1 MHMNKLLLVLSA
13 VALGALALPNP
24 PDMANAAAPR
34 SRPARLE
41 GMSYVAARRI
51 ILSYG
56 WVPAPG
62 PCLMVSESVCA
73 RFPEIDTCSCCDRAP
88 CAMLFI
94 RGNRCLS
101 VGTEGDLPGSR
112 DTHVVDVSFRRHHC
126 SKSP

>member
-1 MHMNKLLLVLSA
+1 MNRLFLVLSVVSLSA
-13 VALGALALPNP
+13 MAQPSPLF
-24 PDMANAAAPR
+24 MANAAAPR

-41 GMSYVAARRI
+41 GMAYDAARRI

-62 PCLMVSESVCA
+62 PCYGLAERLCA
-73 RFPEIDTCSCCDRAP
+73 SFPELDTCSCCDRAP
-88 CAMLFI
+88 CAMLFV

-101 VGTEGDLPGSR
+101 IGTEGDLPGSR